1 MTKKKI
7 NTLEMSLHEKAV
19 RLCEG
24 GVVFHCGYFF
34 QAHIAPVCELS
45 CNYCD
50 LDSICRLEIAD
61 LCRECDDYDGRD
73 HYLTING

>member
-1 MTKKKI
+1 MKKQKLD
-7 NTLEMSLHEKAV
+7 TVGMSLHEKAV

-34 QAHIAPVCELS
+34 QARTAPDDLLPCDI
-45 CNYCD
+45 CD

-61 LCRECDDYDGRD
+61 LCELCDAYDGKD

>member
-1 MTKKKI
+1 MKKKKLD
-7 NTLEMSLHEKAV
+7 TVGMSLHEKAV

-34 QAHIAPVCELS
+34 QAQTAPTVDEA
-45 CNYCD
+45 CNRCN
-50 LDSICRLEIAD
+50 LDSICRPEIAD
-61 LCRECDDYDGRD
+61 LCAECDRYDKRR